1 MRVRRRQQLP
11 NPWILWFIGV
21 RLSSSRAHAAD
32 MVLEAKMLI
41 YVTKKT
47 NKQNKQSYFWRSA
60 HDAHVQTH
68 TGTAELV
75 GGGPG
80 GRDRRGQHRGE
91 AGTPKTDTACYPGVQ
106 KIQHMGMCRTRVIRC
121 DDSCVA
127 FPKSKFIRQC
137 DSSPE
142 LRLSLALGTVA
153 CVSLRP
159 TLCQVRHFVS
169 RCLCPEFRP
178 AISARYLFLEQ
189 IQRGMPRAKP
199 GS

>member
-1 MRVRRRQQLP
+1 MTHTYKLTPGLRS
-11 NPWILWFIGV
+11 LWGGGGV
-21 RLSSSRAHAAD
+21 RE
-32 MVLEAKMLI
+32 VE
-41 YVTKKT
+41 
-47 NKQNKQSYFWRSA
+47 
-60 HDAHVQTH
+60 
-68 TGTAELV
+68 TAEAST
-75 GGGPG
+75 
-80 GRDRRGQHRGE
+80 E
-91 AGTPKTDTACYPGVQ
+91 AGTPNTDTACYPGVQ

-121 DDSCVA
+121 DDPCVA

-142 LRLSLALGTVA
+142 LILSLALGTVA

-159 TLCQVRHFVS
+159 TLCQVRHFFS

>member
-1 MRVRRRQQLP
+1 MTHTY
-11 NPWILWFIGV
+11 I
-21 RLSSSRAHAAD
+21 
-32 MVLEAKMLI
+32 
-41 YVTKKT
+41 
-47 NKQNKQSYFWRSA
+47 
-60 HDAHVQTH
+60 QTH
-68 TGTAELV
+68 TVTAELV
-75 GGGPG
+75 GR
-80 GRDRRGQHRGE
+80 GREAETGEASTE

-106 KIQHMGMCRTRVIRC
+106 KIQHMGMCRTRVICC

-137 DSSPE
+137 DSSLE
-142 LRLSLALGTVA
+142 LILSLALGTVA
-153 CVSLRP
+153 YVSLRP
-159 TLCQVRHFVS
+159 TLCQMRHFFS